1 MPQREEQRIRTG
13 LRVTSILTQFWRDEN
28 VADAMQAIEIEGWVD
43 VLEPLTE
50 REIRDA
56 WAVYQR
62 TGPRSRNGA
71 LRKPDAGAL
80 YLIAMKA
87 RGEAQA
93 ARAAELADARAE
105 REYRESLAR
114 QALKPTAE
122 RAAEIIRQAG
132 LSMSVG
138 KAG

>member
-1 MPQREEQRIRTG
+1 MA
-13 LRVTSILTQFWRDEN
+13 ILGQFWRD
-28 VADAMQAIEIEGWVD
+28 DATPDAVQALEIEGWMD

-50 REIRDA
+50 REVRDA
-56 WAVYQR
+56 WIAYQR
-62 TGPRSRNGA
+62 NGPRTRNGA

-80 YLIAMKA
+80 YLIAMKD

-93 ARAAELADARAE
+93 ARAAEQAEARAE

>member
-1 MPQREEQRIRTG
+1 
-13 LRVTSILTQFWRDEN
+13 
-28 VADAMQAIEIEGWVD
+28 
-43 VLEPLTE
+43 
-50 REIRDA
+50 
-56 WAVYQR
+56 
-62 TGPRSRNGA
+62 
-71 LRKPDAGAL
+71 
-80 YLIAMKA
+80 MKA

-93 ARAAELADARAE
+93 ARAAELAEAKAE